1 MSLSQLL
8 FFRKKGEPMTFEDAY
23 FKKKV
28 LKPDSLEPFGFTATE
43 QGYEFRKPLI
53 AEELEA
59 QLLIDSE
66 GKLTG
71 QVVDIDL
78 NEPYD
83 TFRSS
88 QATGTYVGQVR
99 EAYGELLS
107 QVADSCYE
115 DQLFSSPQANRLARF
130 LVQEFSDQADR
141 PFEKEPSYL
150 SFRVAGKWYALLFP
164 LKGEK
169 LGLSGAKADLVY
181 DVVNLKV
188 DPKQMDQLMKMDGIF
203 PSYHMSKKTW
213 ISLVLDDTLPD
224 QTVFE
229 LLRNSRSLV
238 APKHLRKASEPHYW
252 LIPANLKYYD
262 IGEEFSASAEILWT
276 QKASMQKGDLVAIYI
291 TAPTKAIRYL
301 CQVLEAN
308 IPNQGYREEESIKEL
323 MRIKPLYTFNNT
335 DFDSDRLKSLGIK
348 TVRGP
353 RHMTEE
359 LVQALS
365 PYLKEK

>member
-1 MSLSQLL
+1 
-8 FFRKKGEPMTFEDAY
+8 MTFEDAY

-43 QGYEFRKPLI
+43 QGYEFRKTLI

-59 QLLIDSE
+59 RLFIDLE

-71 QVVDIDL
+71 QVVDSDL
-78 NEPYD
+78 DEPYD
-83 TFRSS
+83 IFRSP

-115 DQLFSSPQANRLARF
+115 DQLFSSPQANRLAKF
-130 LVQEFSDQADR
+130 LAQEFSDQADH

-150 SFRVAGKWYALLFP
+150 SFRVDGKWYALFFP

-169 LGLSGAKADLVY
+169 LGLDGEKAELTY

-188 DPKQMDQLMKMDGIF
+188 NPTQMDKLLKMDGVF

-213 ISLVLDDTLPD
+213 VSLVLDETLPD
-224 QTVFE
+224 QTIFE
-229 LLRNSRSLV
+229 LLSESRSLV

-252 LIPANLKYYD
+252 IIPVNLKYYD
-262 IGEEFSASAEILWT
+262 IGDEFSANEEILWT
-276 QKASMQKGDLVAIYI
+276 QKASMQKGDFVAIYI
-291 TAPTKAIRYL
+291 TAPTKAIRYV

-323 MRIKPLYTFNNT
+323 MRIKPLYTFNDT
-335 DFDSDRLKSLGIK
+335 DFDSDRLKSLDIK

-359 LVQALS
+359 LVQVLS

>member
-1 MSLSQLL
+1 
-8 FFRKKGEPMTFEDAY
+8 MTFEDAY
-23 FKKKV
+23 FKQKI
-28 LKPDSLEPFGFTATE
+28 LKQDSLEPFGFTTTE
-43 QGYEFRKPLI
+43 QGYEFRKTLI
-53 AEELEA
+53 ADELEA
-59 QLLIDSE
+59 RLLIDLE

-78 NEPYD
+78 DEPYD
-83 TFRSS
+83 IFRSP

-107 QVADSCYE
+107 QLADSCYE
-115 DQLFSSPQANRLARF
+115 SQLFSSPQANRLAQF
-130 LVQEFSDQADR
+130 LVQEFSDHADH
-141 PFEKEPSYL
+141 PFEKYPDYL
-150 SFRVAGKWYALLFP
+150 SFRVDGKWYALFFP

-169 LGLSGAKADLVY
+169 LGLSGEKSDLVY

-188 DPKQMDQLMKMDGIF
+188 DPSQMGKLLDLDGIF

-213 ISLVLDDTLPD
+213 ISLVLDETIPD
-224 QTVFE
+224 QMIFD
-229 LLRNSRSLV
+229 LLRGSRSLV

-252 LIPANLKYYD
+252 IIPVNLKYYD
-262 IGEEFSASAEILWT
+262 IGEEFSASEDILWT
-276 QKASMQKGDLVAIYI
+276 QKASMQKEDFVAIYI

-308 IPNQGYREEESIKEL
+308 IPNQGYRDEESIKEL
-323 MRIKPLYTFNNT
+323 MRIKPLYTFNDT
-335 DFDSDRLKSLGIK
+335 DFDSERLKCFGIK

-353 RHMTEE
+353 RHMTDD

-365 PYLKEK
+365 PYLKGK